1 MVLSEEIVSFGSLP
15 VYGNLEIVTTQIFL
29 PVENIWSFSTV
40 SALQS
45 HSCTIPRVTAVGRR
59 TKLVYRLRA
68 SALEKTGDHPIVIFH
83 DKLVLRT

>member
-40 SALQS
+40 SANNRLSVNYDGQQRNDPLQTS
-45 HSCTIPRVTAVGRR
+45 
-59 TKLVYRLRA
+59 
-68 SALEKTGDHPIVIFH
+68 TGQDSG
-83 DKLVLRT
+83 LVLSKVVRW